1 MFQLGSKNLEKLV
14 FLLLFLCVLAG
25 AHGLGCSCGG
35 GCGRRWLVVD
45 RSSDGCRLVG
55 GWSSVAGRRLVV
67 GWSSAGRRLVVG
79 RLSAGRRLVVGGWS
93 VAGRRPVVGRSSHAR
108 WLDIGWSSVGGRLVA
123 GRR

>member
-1 MFQLGSKNLEKLV
+1 MDASRAFLGGLGMFQLGSKNLEKLV

-35 GCGRRWLVVD
+35 GCGRRWLVV
-45 RSSDGCRLVG
+45 
-55 GWSSVAGRRLVV
+55 

-93 VAGRRPVVGRSSHAR
+93 VAGRQLVVS
-108 WLDIGWSSVGGRLVA
+108 WSSGGRRLVVSWSSA
-123 GRR
+123 DRL